1 VQKQANCYWCT
12 SDIVAD
18 SVYQV
23 KTYWYCTIIDIMG
36 KSFWNK
42 GDYGFPICDKCLGSF
57 KYGRLKTITIEKKGL
72 DKWLSSA

>member
-12 SDIVAD
+12 ADILAD

-23 KTYWYCTIIDIMG
+23 KT
-36 KSFWNK
+36 FWNRQNE
-42 GDYGFPICDKCLGSF
+42 GYPIYSKCLGSF
-57 KYGRLKTITIEKKGL
+57 KEGNQLTENQRRERLGLKPEIKEKKGL